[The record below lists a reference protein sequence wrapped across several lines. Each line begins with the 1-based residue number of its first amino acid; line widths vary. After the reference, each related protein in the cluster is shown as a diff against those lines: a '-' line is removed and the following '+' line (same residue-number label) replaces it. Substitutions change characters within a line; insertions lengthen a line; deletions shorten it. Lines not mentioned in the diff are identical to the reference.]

1 MINPVS
7 SSHANSANQTSQP
20 VARQPQAHPQQGNA
34 LPKDTVQLKSTS
46 GADHDGDKT

>member
-7 SSHANSANQTSQP
+7 SSHTNFTNQTSLP
-20 VARQPQAHPQQGNA
+20 VARRPQAQPQQGNA
-34 LPKDTVQLKSTS
+34 LPKDTVQLKSTG